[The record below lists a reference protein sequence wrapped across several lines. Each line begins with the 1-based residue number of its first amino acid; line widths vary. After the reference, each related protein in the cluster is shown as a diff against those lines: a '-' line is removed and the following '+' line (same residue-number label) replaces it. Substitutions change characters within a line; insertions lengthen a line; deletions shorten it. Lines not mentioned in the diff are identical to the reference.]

1 MANRSPW
8 IDLVTAEDTEGTQG
22 SSPRSKQAGYE
33 ADIDAPHDDA
43 ERSRLRKKRVPSA
56 AKVFRAHQ
64 DALLE
69 PQHLGIEHEV
79 LDKQLSCQA
88 NWETSVHLRGGAD
101 AEDTE
106 DSRYVCL
113 RISSGI
119 SKSM

>member
-33 ADIDAPHDDA
+33 ADIDAP
-43 ERSRLRKKRVPSA
+43 
-56 AKVFRAHQ
+56 KVFRAHQ